1 MNYATDGNG
10 EAVYREVEQY
20 LNIAFF
26 KDKIESIFNIS
37 YINEIDNALEETQ
50 GTGESSESIKSN
62 SPKSDESKTIDW
74 YGTLEQY
81 VEMFG
86 KNDELNKLIAPHK
99 KILEIY
105 NKIPTDNKKEIA
117 FLKTIMIYVD

>member
-1 MNYATDGNG
+1 M
-10 EAVYREVEQY
+10 
-20 LNIAFF
+20 
-26 KDKIESIFNIS
+26 
-37 YINEIDNALEETQ
+37 EETQ

-86 KNDELNKLIAPHK
+86 KNDELNKLINPHS